1 MVRGAGPALV
11 ERSVCPE
18 AQKQP
23 GCRGPRHAE
32 DNGWSAQVTT
42 GPAGRGCRRGPLSF
56 PDKAVNL
63 TTTPTGLSPQ
73 RETGFSASPS
83 SQLGWETLGWG
94 EARVF
99 HMPGGRGPGGPP
111 ASPRLPVTPPWRGPG
126 TLRSRCTDRVPADAR
141 SQESAGERTRDRPPA
156 CGSRT
161 PPRDPDTRPDVA
173 PPRQAPHLEH
183 TMCGENCSRFSGPCQ
198 HSSSSPERAHKGP
211 FLQPQT
217 AVHTAQR
224 RLQMYRGGPLT
235 GSPLGPEIPAQL
247 TPDQP
252 GSQRASRS

>member
-1 MVRGAGPALV
+1 M
-11 ERSVCPE
+11 
-18 AQKQP
+18 
-23 GCRGPRHAE
+23 
-32 DNGWSAQVTT
+32 
-42 GPAGRGCRRGPLSF
+42 
-56 PDKAVNL
+56 NL

-173 PPRQAPHLEH
+173 PPRPARLRTWSTQCAVRTVAGSQDPVSTAAVLQNVL
-183 TMCGENCSRFSGPCQ
+183 TKALFCNPRRPSTQPSAGYRCTGVV
-198 HSSSSPERAHKGP
+198 HS
-211 FLQPQT
+211 L
-217 AVHTAQR
+217 
-224 RLQMYRGGPLT
+224 GPLWVPK
-235 GSPLGPEIPAQL
+235 SLP
-247 TPDQP
+247 
-252 GSQRASRS
+252 S